1 MVKKK
6 IICIIQARYSST
18 RFPGKI
24 LKKANEKLTIL
35 EFLIE
40 RLKKSNRISEIV
52 VACSNNPKDEMIIS
66 ICNKMNIRY
75 FRGSENNVLDRYY
88 KASKKFKADIIVRI
102 TSDCPLMDPVLIDN
116 FIKIFLQKKNLDF
129 LSNTIERTFPNGL
142 DIEILTHKSLHAIWK
157 KCSNVFEKEHVT
169 PLLYTNKNFK
179 KYNVIYKEDLSQM
192 RLTIDYQ
199 EDLKLINFIIK
210 KFKSNIH
217 FSWEKVVN
225 LEKKNKSIFLINKK
239 FTPIPDTVISI
250 EDLPGD
256 ENHYSAKKENSG
268 QSLWK
273 KAQSFIPGGNSFL
286 SKRPDMYLPNSW
298 PVYFDKSKGCK
309 VKDLDGKIY
318 YDMTMS
324 VGTNVLGYANHKVDK
339 AVHDAIKK
347 GIMSTLNCPE
357 EVFLANKL
365 INIHKWSGGVKFA
378 RTGGEANALSLRI
391 ARSYTK
397 KSKIA
402 ICGYHGWHDWYLSAN
417 LNKKDNLASHLL
429 SDLGTD
435 GVPKELKNTVFP
447 FRYQKFNELLKI
459 VNNQNIG
466 IIMMEFSRNIDPDIR
481 FIKKIR
487 HLCNKKNIVLI
498 FDECTSGF
506 RQSFGGLHKF
516 YKISPDMA
524 IFGKCLGNGYAISAV
539 VGKKKIMDTSKN
551 SFISS
556 TFWSERIGFVAALK
570 TLEEMEKN
578 KSWIIITKMGFY
590 VRKQLKSL
598 AKKHKI
604 KIDIWGLPALTGY
617 TIKSDYSNYYKTYIT
632 QEMLKKGFLTG
643 NCIYLSISHKIKI
656 IDKYFYELD
665 KIFKKIKTCKTIIDI
680 KNLLDGPQSQK
691 SFKRLN

>member
-24 LKKANEKLTIL
+24 LKKINKKLTIL

-40 RLKKSNRISEIV
+40 RLKKSNHISEIV
-52 VACSNNPKDEMIIS
+52 VACSNNPKDKIIID
-66 ICNKMNIRY
+66 ICNKMNVRY

-88 KASKKFKADIIVRI
+88 KASKKFNADIIIRI

-116 FIKIFLQKKNLDF
+116 FINIFLQKKNLDY
-129 LSNTIERTFPNGL
+129 LSNTIERTFPDGL
-142 DIEILTHKSLHAIWK
+142 DIEIFTNKSLHTAWIK
-157 KCSNVFEKEHVT
+157 SSNAFEKEHVT
-169 PLLYTNKNFK
+169 PFLSTNKNIK
-179 KYNVIYKEDLSQM
+179 KYNIIYKKNLSQM
-192 RLTIDYQ
+192 RWTVDYQ
-199 EDLKLINFIIK
+199 EDLKLIIFIIK

-217 FSWEKVVN
+217 FSWKKVLN
-225 LEKKNKSIFLINKK
+225 LEKKNKSIFMKNKK
-239 FTPIPDTVISI
+239 FI
-250 EDLPGD
+250 
-256 ENHYSAKKENSG
+256 KKNPPVNKNSG

-273 KAQSFIPGGNSFL
+273 KAQLLIPGGNMFL
-286 SKRPDMYLPNSW
+286 SKRPEMFLPDFW

-357 EVFLANKL
+357 EVFLAKKL

-391 ARSYTK
+391 ARTYTK

-459 VNNQNIG
+459 VNKQNIG

-487 HLCNKKNIVLI
+487 QLCNKKNIVLI

-516 YKISPDMA
+516 YKVFPDMA

-578 KSWIIITKMGFY
+578 KSWTIITKMGFY